1 MKDEKWLIRGGWS
14 AHGEVSVS
22 GDSFS
27 AISWISAALLSSD
40 AKSIINVPR
49 SNVTLSFIRFMNE
62 CGFNIEWRG
71 LSRIK
76 CNVDWSRLSPDLSKI
91 EFDDYRFME
100 LAADIVLAKLNQCL
114 LPLKYRKYLTRFRRL
129 KFEVQLIEDVGY
141 QITVPQVPE
150 IKKMHIKSEQR
161 DFYTVLSY
169 SILKFVYP
177 EIYIE
182 YKGVFDPAN
191 VFSDTERVAKS
202 TFKVNMNAIEFN
214 FYTSLAMLTEGEL
227 KLKNVELPESLGY
240 LLLLFEVGASY
251 EVEGGTLKIWQDY
264 KKIEQYYNFVK
275 TAPDELG
282 YLLLYLSAFSDN
294 KILVKAKNKPPYLK
308 VIKTLNMMGCQ
319 LSYSDFESESI
330 MVEVKPSNLKSFRQ
344 QITSIELG
352 GVILAGSFLYDGN
365 TIVSEI
371 NQFSEYLPFLSD
383 NLNEIGLKFSTR

>member
-14 AHGEVSVS
+14 AHGELTVS

-27 AISWISAALLSSD
+27 AIANISAALLSSD
-40 AKSIINVPR
+40 PKSITNVPR
-49 SNVTLSFIRFMNE
+49 SNITLSFITFLNN

-71 LSRIK
+71 ISRIK
-76 CNVDWSRLSPDLSKI
+76 CNVDWSRFNPDLSKV
-91 EFDDYRFME
+91 EFDDFRHME
-100 LAADIVLAKLNQCL
+100 IVADIVLAKLNRCL
-114 LPLKYRKYLTRFRRL
+114 LPLKFRKYLTRYRRL
-129 KFEVQLIEDVGY
+129 KFEIHLIEGVGY
-141 QITVPQVPE
+141 QITVPEIPE
-150 IKKMHIKSEQR
+150 IKKMHIKSDQR

-169 SILKFVYP
+169 SLLKFVYP
-177 EIYIE
+177 EIYIA

-191 VFSDTERVAKS
+191 VFSDAEKLEKS
-202 TFKVNMNAIEFN
+202 TYKVNMNAIEFN

-227 KLKNVELPESLGY
+227 KLQNVALSESLGY

-282 YLLLYLSAFSDN
+282 YLLLYLSVFATN
-294 KILVKAKNKPPYLK
+294 KILVKAKNIPQNLK
-308 VIKTLNMMGCQ
+308 IIKNLNIMGCQ

-330 MVEVKPSNLKSFRQ
+330 MVEVKPSNLKSFKQ
-344 QITSIELG
+344 QVTSLESG
-352 GVILAGSFLYDGN
+352 GIILAASFIYDGN

-383 NLNEIGLKFSTR
+383 NLTEIGLKFSTR

>member
-14 AHGEVSVS
+14 AHGELSVS

-27 AISWISAALLSSD
+27 AIANISAALLSSD
-40 AKSIINVPR
+40 PKSITNVPR
-49 SNVTLSFIRFMNE
+49 SNITLSFITFLNN

-71 LSRIK
+71 ISRIK
-76 CNVDWSRLSPDLSKI
+76 CNVDWSRFNPDLSKV
-91 EFDDYRFME
+91 EFDDFRHME
-100 LAADIVLAKLNQCL
+100 IVADIVLAKLNRCL
-114 LPLKYRKYLTRFRRL
+114 LPLKFRKYLTRYRRL
-129 KFEVQLIEDVGY
+129 KFEIHLIEDVGY
-141 QITVPQVPE
+141 QITVPEIPE
-150 IKKMHIKSEQR
+150 IKKMHIKSDQR

-169 SILKFVYP
+169 SLLKFVYP
-177 EIYIE
+177 EIHIA

-191 VFSDTERVAKS
+191 VFSDPEKSEKS
-202 TFKVNMNAIEFN
+202 TYKVNMNAIEFN

-227 KLKNVELPESLGY
+227 KLQNVALSESLGY

-282 YLLLYLSAFSDN
+282 YLLLYLSVFASN
-294 KILVKAKNKPPYLK
+294 KILVKAKNIPQNLK
-308 VIKTLNMMGCQ
+308 IIKNLNIMGCQ

-330 MVEVKPSNLKSFRQ
+330 MVEVKPSNLKSFKQ
-344 QITSIELG
+344 QVTSLESG
-352 GVILAGSFLYDGN
+352 GIILAASFIYDGN

-383 NLNEIGLKFSTR
+383 NLTEIGLKFSTR